1 MHKNFWKPAI
11 FATLTILVSSGI
23 RNTVGLFVNPLVEN
37 TVLSLTQV
45 SMAMAIGQFTF
56 GLFQPLG
63 GVFMA
68 KYKTFTILLAGVLCL
83 VAGFLGMQFAHSA
96 VFLMLCFGLLTPAG
110 AAASS
115 FPIVMGHISK
125 SVPGEKRSIAAGLI
139 NAGGS
144 AGTFVLAPLIQLCLY
159 AYGLYGACIVLAAVS
174 ALSLVPAWFLCRGK
188 AEPSP
193 ERASETNHAGITDT
207 GLKKEMIKA
216 FRNPSYVFLHAG
228 FFACGF
234 YVAFLATHLP
244 GEIISWGFSGSFSAF
259 CFSILGI
266 CNFAGC
272 ILAGIAG
279 GFFSLKNLLAGL
291 YCIRVL
297 LIGLYLFAPKT
308 APVFI
313 IFAAIAGLS
322 YGSTVPPAGAI
333 TARLVS
339 AQNLGALLALVF
351 VTHQLGSFF
360 GAWLGGLI
368 MEHTGSFLPVW
379 ILNAVLSLC
388 AAIVSLKI
396 DEHTTKH

>member
-1 MHKNFWKPAI
+1 MRKNLWKPII

-68 KYKTFTILLAGVLCL
+68 KYKTFTILLTGTLCL
-83 VAGFLGMQFAHSA
+83 VVGFLGVQLANSA
-96 VFLMLCFGLLTPAG
+96 LLIILCFGLLTPAG

-115 FPIVMGHISK
+115 FPILMGHISK
-125 SVPGEKRSIAAGLI
+125 SVPDEKRSISGGLI

-144 AGTFVLAPLIQLCLY
+144 AGTFVLAPLIQMCLN
-159 AYGLYGACIVLAAVS
+159 AYGLYGACIFLAIVA
-174 ALSLVPAWFLCRGK
+174 ALSLVPSWFLCRGK

-193 ERASETNHAGITDT
+193 GTAPETVHAGIIDT
-207 GLKKEMIKA
+207 GLKKEMAKA
-216 FRNPSYVFLHAG
+216 FRNPSYLFLHAG
-228 FFACGF
+228 FFTCGF
-234 YVAFLATHLP
+234 HVAFLATHLP
-244 GEIISWGFSGSFSAF
+244 GEIIFFGFSGSFSAF
-259 CFSILGI
+259 CFSVLGI

-272 ILAGIAG
+272 ILVGIAG
-279 GFFSLKNLLAGL
+279 GFFTLKNLLAGL
-291 YCIRVL
+291 YFIRVL
-297 LIGLYLFAPKT
+297 LIGLYIFAPKT

-313 IFAAIAGLS
+313 IFAAIAGFT
-322 YGSTVPPAGAI
+322 YGSTVPPTGAI

-339 AQNLGALLALVF
+339 PQNLGTLLALVF

-368 MEHTGSFLPVW
+368 MDHTGSFMTVW
-379 ILNAVLSLC
+379 ILNAVLALF
-388 AAIVSLKI
+388 AAIVSFKI
-396 DEHTTKH
+396 NEHKTKH